1 MNEKF
6 FIYAIT
12 DSSVKKYYLSGQQLL
27 SFYKEARVIRIAT
40 NQECVFLDNGTRYLW
55 VDIDEQQITF

>member
-12 DSSVKKYYLSGQQLL
+12 DSSIKKYYLSGHQLL

-40 NQECVFLDNGTRYLW
+40 NQECVFSDNGTRYLW